1 MAELFFESKTIPY
14 LFDTKLLK
22 LCRLENKRQIEIS
35 DSDIYR
41 NVRFDSTEIDREK
54 AFVLA
59 KETADIWYI

>member
-1 MAELFFESKTIPY
+1 MAELFFEFKTIPY

-22 LCRLENKRQIEIS
+22 LFRLENKRQREIS

-41 NVRFDSTEIDREK
+41 NVRLNSTEIDREK

-59 KETADIWYI
+59 KEAADI

>member
-22 LCRLENKRQIEIS
+22 LFRLENKRQIEIS

-59 KETADIWYI
+59 KEAADI